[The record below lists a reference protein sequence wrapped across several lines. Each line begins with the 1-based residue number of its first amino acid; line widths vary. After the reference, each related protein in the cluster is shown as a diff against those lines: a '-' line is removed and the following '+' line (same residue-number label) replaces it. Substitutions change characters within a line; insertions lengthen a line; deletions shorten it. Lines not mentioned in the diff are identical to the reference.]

1 MVVIKIKYFLPFLL
15 FSLLVAQDK
24 VAEPPVFID
33 FQISSE
39 RYLTNANG
47 TIMMNVN
54 VWGHVG
60 SPGSHIVYDGID
72 FASLLSI
79 VGGPMDGANLKN
91 VRIYREIPDADG
103 SLVYHI
109 DLNEFINTG
118 NRSKFIKIKPNDT
131 IIVPQKISSYFL
143 KQIGTIN
150 TFFSLINIYLQL
162 ENLANR

>member
-1 MVVIKIKYFLPFLL
+1 MNNELKVIVLL
-15 FSLLVAQDK
+15 FSILLAQDQDK
-24 VAEPPVFID
+24 SQIASPFAD
-33 FQISSE
+33 YQISSE
-39 RYLTNANG
+39 RFLTNVEG
-47 TIMMNVN
+47 SIMMNVN
-54 VWGHVG
+54 IWGHVG
-60 SPGSHIVYDGID
+60 SPGNHIVYDGID

-91 VRIYREIPDADG
+91 VRIYREIPDAEG

-150 TFFSLINIYLQL
+150 TLFSLLNLYLQL

>member
-1 MVVIKIKYFLPFLL
+1 MIKIKYFLPFLL

-24 VAEPPVFID
+24 VAEPPVFSD

-72 FASLLSI
+72 FTSLLSI

-131 IIVPQKISSYFL
+131 IIISQKISSYFL

-150 TFFSLINIYLQL
+150 TFFSLLNIYLQL

>member
-1 MVVIKIKYFLPFLL
+1 MIKIKYFLPFLFL
-15 FSLLVAQDK
+15 SLLVAQDK
-24 VAEPPVFID
+24 VVEPPVFSD

-39 RYLTNANG
+39 RYLTNATG
-47 TIMMNVN
+47 SIMMNVN

-72 FASLLSI
+72 FTSLLSL

-118 NRSKFIKIKPNDT
+118 NRSEFIKIKPNDT
-131 IIVPQKISSYFL
+131 IIIPQKISSYFL

>member
-1 MVVIKIKYFLPFLL
+1 MNKIKYLL
-15 FSLLVAQDK
+15 IILLGSLLIAQDN
-24 VAEPPVFID
+24 VDEPTAFSD

-60 SPGSHIVYDGID
+60 RAGNHIVYDGID

-131 IIVPQKISSYFL
+131 IIVPQKISSYVL
-143 KQIGTIN
+143 AKIGIIN
-150 TFFSLINIYLQL
+150 TLFSLVTIYLQL
-162 ENLANR
+162 EMLANR

>member
-1 MVVIKIKYFLPFLL
+1 MITNKKVLVFLL
-15 FSLLVAQDK
+15 LGCLFSQGESS
-24 VAEPPVFID
+24 EPAFSD

-72 FASLLSI
+72 FASLLSV
-79 VGGPMDGANLKN
+79 VGGPVDGANLKN
-91 VRIYREIPDADG
+91 VRIYREIPDGDG

-109 DLNEFINTG
+109 DLNQFINTG

-131 IIVPQKISSYFL
+131 IIVPQKISSYLL

-150 TFFSLINIYLQL
+150 TFFSLLNLYLQL

>member
-1 MVVIKIKYFLPFLL
+1 MIKIKYFLPFLL
-15 FSLLVAQDK
+15 FSLLTAQDK
-24 VAEPPVFID
+24 VAEPPKFFD

-39 RYLTNANG
+39 RYLTDKTGN
-47 TIMMNVN
+47 IMMNVN
-54 VWGHVG
+54 IWGQVN

-72 FASLLSI
+72 FASLLSV
-79 VGGPMDGANLKN
+79 VGGPAEGANLKS
-91 VRIYREIPDADG
+91 VRIYREIPDEDG
-103 SLVYHI
+103 SLVYQI

-131 IIVPQKISSYFL
+131 IIVPQKISSYLL

-150 TFFSLINIYLQL
+150 TFFSLLNIYLQL